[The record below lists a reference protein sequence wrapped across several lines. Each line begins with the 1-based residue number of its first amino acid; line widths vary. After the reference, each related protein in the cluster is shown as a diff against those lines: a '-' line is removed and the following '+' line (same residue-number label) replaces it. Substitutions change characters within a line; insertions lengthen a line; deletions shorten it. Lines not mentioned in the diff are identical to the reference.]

1 MTIAGNEDVLRLQI
15 TVDDTCRVEALY
27 ALNYFDGV
35 ETGPVAAQATE
46 PGELRGQIS
55 TRVEVLNLRQED
67 LRRTN
72 IR

>member
-35 ETGPVAAQATE
+35 ETGPVATQATE

-55 TRVEVLNLRQED
+55 TRV
-67 LRRTN
+67 
-72 IR
+72 